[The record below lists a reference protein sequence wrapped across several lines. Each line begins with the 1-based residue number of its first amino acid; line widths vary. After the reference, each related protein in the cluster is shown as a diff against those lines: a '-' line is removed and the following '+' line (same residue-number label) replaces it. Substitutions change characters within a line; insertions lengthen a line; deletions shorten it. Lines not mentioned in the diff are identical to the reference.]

1 MVVRRHTVDGG
12 RPGGLDEPLGTRPAL
27 SGPAA
32 EGQVVKVAGEPDVCW
47 EIDRERERWVSL
59 GLHLVGCIETEA
71 FWDGMGV
78 DEPGITV

>member
-1 MVVRRHTVDGG
+1 MYTCVVVRRPSVDGG

-47 EIDRERERWVSL
+47 EIDTERERARAVVESGAAPGW
-59 GLHLVGCIETEA
+59 LH
-71 FWDGMGV
+71 
-78 DEPGITV
+78 